1 MNILLTGGTGLIGS
15 EFIRRYSDK
24 HSVTVISRDIAKA
37 KDKLGNSVNIVENV
51 ASIKNF
57 ESFDAVI
64 NLAGEP
70 IADKRWTDT
79 QKRVICESRWSITSE
94 LVAKINDSKT
104 PPSVFISG
112 SAIGFYGNQN
122 ETHVTEDT
130 SPKNEF
136 THQLCSKWEA
146 IANGVDQNKTRVVL
160 LRTGVVLAEGGGA
173 LGKMALPFKLGVGGK
188 LGHGKQYLSWIHLQ
202 DMVNAI
208 AYVLENE
215 TCNGA
220 YNFTAPEP
228 VTNIEFSKRLASA
241 LGRPCIFTVPAFAM
255 KIAMGEASTMIL
267 EGQRVIPKKLTEAG
281 FTFQFPSLKD
291 ALTEI
296 YNT

>member
-1 MNILLTGGTGLIGS
+1 MDILVTGGTGLIGN
-15 EFIRRYSDK
+15 EFIRQHRNKYNF
-24 HSVTVISRDIAKA
+24 TVISRNQEKARALLGSDVAVVSSVSQVEDI
-37 KDKLGNSVNIVENV
+37 ST
-51 ASIKNF
+51 
-57 ESFDAVI
+57 FDAVI

-122 ETHVTEDT
+122 EKHVTEDT

-146 IANGVDQNKTRVVL
+146 IANGVDQKKTRVVL

-173 LGKMALPFKLGVGGK
+173 LGKMALPFRLGVGGK
-188 LGHGKQYLSWIHLQ
+188 LGHGNQYLSWIHLQ

-215 TCNGA
+215 TCSGA
-220 YNFTAPEP
+220 FNFTAPEP

-241 LGRPCIFTVPAFAM
+241 LGRPCIFTVPTFAM